1 MMTSGMPDGATPD
14 LRAGSPPSPRV
25 FRPGTIVP
33 ATFLFAAGLA
43 LAGSLSN
50 MYVGDENIHVRH
62 ASVYRQYGM
71 RVPYDPMWAP
81 ENHYSLPLSAAPLW
95 HAGLATLWRLW
106 GEESQ
111 VVAQVYHAGFYALLV
126 LSAYFAARRMWD
138 ESAAGWAWLLVATM
152 PMVCAYSVLFLIDIP
167 GIAVSALGLL
177 LLLRKKYLWA
187 GVVLGVAYLVKMNML
202 SFAPWALAYAVVEE
216 SGWKRRVWAALAV
229 GVPVIMAFGYDMAWR
244 MEAYGNLMG
253 NVPLLPPGM
262 AENAS
267 KALDHGRYAIPH
279 YYPIY
284 DPKGLL
290 MHVGIAVPAGVV
302 AAVLRARDRSAKW
315 LWLCALVAGAGW
327 AYVFMW
333 SWALPHGWA
342 TVRYLFPAL
351 LPLMLLGGRGLSQ
364 LRLPLWLKT
373 AILAGAAAQAVMAPV
388 FISLTRQLPQQE
400 KTAYAWIRENTPA
413 GAVFLS
419 SEGLVLTRNTGR
431 PCMWNS
437 PVASYIASE
446 ATDDERR
453 ECLAYYRISYIC
465 ISSRRIYDP
474 AKDER
479 ILGGYSADFVRHARE
494 AAYLKKVY
502 ENPGVLIFEVDLAGA
517 SGACR
522 PERLCTDGGGPPPL
536 LEEPIPDGR
545 WSGHPG
551 AGRPPS
557 PGAGPPSDA
566 CCAGAHGLSCSRC
579 CSEPAPA
586 PPGQEA

>member
-1 MMTSGMPDGATPD
+1 MTKGIPDGATLD

-33 ATFLFAAGLA
+33 ATFLVAAGLA

-50 MYVGDENIHVRH
+50 MYVGDENIHVRT

-71 RVPYDPMWAP
+71 RAPYDPMWGP
-81 ENHYSLPLSAAPLW
+81 ETHYSLPLCATPLW
-95 HAGLATLWRLW
+95 HAGLAILWRLW

-126 LSAYFAARRMWD
+126 LSVYFAARRIWD

-177 LLLRKKYLWA
+177 LLLRRKYLWA
-187 GVVLGVAYLVKMNML
+187 GVALGAAYLVKMNML

-216 SGWKRRVWAALAV
+216 GGWKRRVWVALAV
-229 GVPVIMAFGYDMAWR
+229 GVPVIMALGFDVAWR
-244 MEAYGNLMG
+244 TEAYGNLTG
-253 NVPLLPPGM
+253 DTRLLPPGM

-267 KALDHGRYAIPH
+267 RVMDYGRYTMSH
-279 YYPIY
+279 YNPIY

-290 MHVGIAVPAGVV
+290 MHIGIPVLAGVV

-315 LWLCALVAGAGW
+315 LWLCALVASAGW
-327 AYVFMW
+327 AYVFVW
-333 SWALPHGWA
+333 PRFSGWA
-342 TVRYLFPAL
+342 SVRYLLPTL

-373 AILAGAAAQAVMAPV
+373 VIVAGAAAQAVMAPV

-400 KTAYAWIRENTPA
+400 KAAYAWIRENTPA

-419 SEGLVLTRNTGR
+419 SEGLILTRNTGR

-437 PVASYIASE
+437 PVASYIVSE

-465 ISSRRIYDP
+465 IPTRRIYDP

-502 ENPGVLIFEVDLAGA
+502 ENPGVLIFEVNLAET
-517 SGACR
+517 SHTCR
-522 PERLCTDGGGPPPL
+522 PERLCTDGGGPPL

-545 WSGHPG
+545 WSDHPG

-557 PGAGPPSDA
+557 PGAGPPPDA

-579 CSEPAPA
+579 YK
-586 PPGQEA
+586 EAGLCRRT